1 MADLDGRIALVTGA
15 SRGLGA
21 ATARALAAAGARV
34 AVTDLAAPED
44 LAAEIG
50 GIARAQ
56 DVTDE
61 AGWAATMDWI
71 KAELGGLDILVN
83 NAGLWLFKAIVDTSL
98 EDWRRL
104 HAVNVEGVFLG
115 TRAAI
120 PLLAERATKWRGGT
134 AIVNISS
141 VAGLQGTA
149 GASCYNSTKGADPGQ
164 LGPPRGDRHRHGPP
178 VGRRF
183 RSGAGG
189 GQQRKSDL
197 RRVDAP
203 AGAHRRTTQC
213 RRCGR
218 LPCLGPRGLLHRQ
231 RTGGRWRNV
240 RGVGG
245 QAGAQ
250 PCALAV
256 ERRFI
261 ERG

>member
-21 ATARALAAAGARV
+21 AAARALAAAGAKV

-71 KAELGGLDILVN
+71 KTELGGLDILVN
-83 NAGLWLFKAIVDTSL
+83 NAGLWLFKAIVETSL

-120 PLLAERATKWRGGT
+120 PLLTERAAKWRGGT

-141 VAGLQGTA
+141 VAGLQGTG
-149 GASCYNSTKGADPGQ
+149 GASCYNSTKGAVRLFTKGCAMELAPARVRVNSVHPGVIDTAMARQ
-164 LGPPRGDRHRHGPP
+164 LIDDFAVARQ
-178 VGRRF
+178 VGNNESQTF
-183 RSGAGG
+183 
-189 GQQRKSDL
+189 
-197 RRVDAP
+197 VDAMHP
-203 AGAHRRTTQC
+203 
-213 RRCGR
+213 
-218 LPCLGPRGLLHRQ
+218 LGHMGEP
-231 RTGGRWRNV
+231 RNV
-240 RGVGG
+240 ADAIVFLASDRAAFTTGSELVVDGG
-245 QAGAQ
+245 MFAG
-250 PCALAV
+250 
-256 ERRFI
+256 
-261 ERG
+261 